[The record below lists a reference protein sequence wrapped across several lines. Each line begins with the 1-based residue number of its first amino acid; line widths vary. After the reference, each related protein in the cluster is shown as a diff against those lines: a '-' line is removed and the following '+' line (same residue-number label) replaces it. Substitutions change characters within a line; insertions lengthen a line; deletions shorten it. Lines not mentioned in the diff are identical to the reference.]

1 MATFH
6 LSATQVRAVASL
18 ACAAPTSTST
28 EPSILK
34 SIRVDVTRDTA
45 TAYASDRRTAA
56 RLSFPLAADDTEASI
71 LLSVEDAKRLV
82 AIKSG
87 GMFSFALTESTRAQ
101 HAVTF
106 DADDRTAATAPLTLI
121 ADGGNF
127 PPLERLFPTFTGHD
141 TADYDVPAGIGFDL
155 NRLAALGKLTLPGET
170 DKHRRDAAWVLNY
183 TVAGHAQGS
192 RILKPVLATRGDV
205 LGGKLAVLI
214 QPVHV
219 FADSAGR

>member
-155 NRLAALGKLTLPGET
+155 NRLAALGKLNRP
-170 DKHRRDAAWVLNY
+170 DFRSVLQ
-183 TVAGHAQGS
+183 ARMEHDEQE
-192 RILKPVLATRGDV
+192 
-205 LGGKLAVLI
+205 
-214 QPVHV
+214 V
-219 FADSAGR
+219 FAGDA